1 MALSSI
7 HDVAGHHATPHHPHH
22 PHQHPHQPNAISRIQ
37 HVVIDHEK
45 VSLSFYHEKD
55 MLCDILGVLRFY
67 LRH

>member
-22 PHQHPHQPNAISRIQ
+22 PHQHPHQPNAVSRIQ

-45 VSLSFYHEKD
+45 VSIEKEWS
-55 MLCDILGVLRFY
+55 L
-67 LRH
+67 